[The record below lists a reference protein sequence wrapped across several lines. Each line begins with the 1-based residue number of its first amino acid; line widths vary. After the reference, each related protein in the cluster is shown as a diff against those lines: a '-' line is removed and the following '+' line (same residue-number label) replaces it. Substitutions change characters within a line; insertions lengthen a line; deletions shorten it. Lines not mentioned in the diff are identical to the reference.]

1 MVRSGESQFELDLHA
16 SSEEVCDSPLLV
28 CVTFMWDSSE
38 AYMEEKIHSCIESLK
53 NMKNALGDHCVS
65 GIVLGAGLTSR
76 N

>member
-1 MVRSGESQFELDLHA
+1 MVRSGESQFELDLHP

-38 AYMEEKIHSCIESLK
+38 AYMEEKIHSLK

-65 GIVLGAGLTSR
+65 GIVLGAGLTSG